1 MGGNEWRLFVLLIGL
16 VLLLE
21 GGGWSYVWAH
31 DKGRREWLMAAGF
44 TATLVV
50 AYGLLAALMLA

>member
-31 DKGRREWLMAAGF
+31 DKGRREALIATGF
-44 TATLVV
+44 TAALLV
-50 AYGLLAALMLA
+50 AYGVLAVRLLS